1 MHASHLETLRP
12 WRTATLVASGVA
24 ALELVLLVAAGIALF
39 GNPLLDRLRGP
50 AAPAARSKAASPAVP
65 RPVPTVE
72 RAPRLARSETSILVL
87 NGNGVAGSA
96 GLAADRARSLGY
108 LIGGVD
114 NATRSTYPRSIVLY
128 RPGRRAEGR
137 RLARDLNVRTVGPLD
152 GLTPAQLLGAH
163 VALIVGR

>member
-50 AAPAARSKAASPAVP
+50 AAPAARSKAAAPAVP

-108 LIGGVD
+108 LSAASTTRRVAPIRGASSSTARAAARRVAGSR
-114 NATRSTYPRSIVLY
+114 AT
-128 RPGRRAEGR
+128 
-137 RLARDLNVRTVGPLD
+137 
-152 GLTPAQLLGAH
+152 
-163 VALIVGR
+163 